1 MEELFNL
8 PGKDAKSRGG
18 YYTPKTIADFLSKW
32 AITESVLE
40 VLEPSAGDGEF
51 VEAIAAIL
59 NGNGRITAVEL
70 DADEARK
77 IHKRGGESVEVI
89 SGDFFAWYL
98 QNDSIGSFDA
108 VLGNPPF
115 IRYQQFRESHR
126 NPAFELMKMEGLH
139 PTKLTNAWL
148 PFVVAATRSLKQ
160 GGVLGMV
167 LPAELL
173 QVKYAAELRRYL
185 ASKYS
190 SIIIVTFRKLVF
202 PQIQQETI
210 LLLGIRGD
218 GVAAEISVHE
228 LDSLEDLKVFVP
240 EKDIAINDNLDHA
253 HEKWTQ
259 YYLSQR
265 ELGLIR
271 EISSSSAFPSL
282 GSIAQ
287 VDVGI
292 VTGRNEFFVLTED
305 ETRERRLMDWA
316 VPLIGRSTQI
326 KGIILKEDQW
336 QQMVAS
342 GGKCFLIQLGSSD
355 RGNLSQEALS
365 YVEYGERN
373 GFHEGYKCRVRLP
386 NWWNVPSVWSPDA
399 FMLRQIHEGPR
410 VVCNPGNVVCTD
422 TIHRVRMI
430 GWNDASQLAATSM
443 NSLTYAFAEIKGRS
457 YGGGVLELEP
467 TEAESIPFPTATR
480 HLEIEFIDQL
490 ARKNSTE
497 QMLDWVDSEV
507 LKPSGLSDS
516 EIGTL
521 RNIWQK
527 LSARRIHR
535 KRR

>member
-1 MEELFNL
+1 MEALIKL
-8 PGKDAKSRGG
+8 PEKDVKYRGG
-18 YYTPKTIADFLSKW
+18 YYTPKAIVDFLCKW
-32 AITESVLE
+32 AVTESVME

-51 VEAIAAIL
+51 VSAIAEIL
-59 NGNGRITAVEL
+59 KGKGKITAVEL
-70 DADEARK
+70 DADEALK
-77 IHKRGGESVEVI
+77 IHNRGNESTEVI
-89 SGDFFAWYL
+89 CGDFFAWYL

-115 IRYQQFRESHR
+115 IRYQQFKESHR
-126 NPAFELMKMEGLH
+126 DSAFELMKMEGLH

-173 QVKYAAELRRYL
+173 QVKYASELRRYL

-190 SIIIVTFRKLVF
+190 SLTIVTFRKLVF

-218 GVAAEISVHE
+218 SAAAEISVHE
-228 LDSLEDLKVFVP
+228 LDGPEELEAFFP
-240 EKDIAINDNLDHA
+240 EKDTVVKDNLDHS

-271 EISSSSAFPSL
+271 EISSFSAFPSL
-282 GSIAQ
+282 GDVAQ

-292 VTGRNEFFVLTED
+292 VTGRNEFFVLTES
-305 ETRERRLMDWA
+305 EAQERGLMEWT
-316 VPLIGRSTQI
+316 VPLVGKSSQI
-326 KGIILKEDQW
+326 RGVVLKEDQW
-336 QQMVAS
+336 GQMAAS
-342 GGKCFLIQLGSSD
+342 GGKCLLIQLGASD
-355 RGNLSQEALS
+355 RNHLSQKALA
-365 YVEYGERN
+365 YVEYGERK
-373 GFHEGYKCRVRLP
+373 GFHEGYKCRIRLP

-410 VVCNPGNVVCTD
+410 IVYNPENIVCTD
-422 TIHRVRMI
+422 TIHRVRTI
-430 GWNDASQLAATSM
+430 GQVDASQLAAASM
-443 NSLTYAFAEIKGRS
+443 NSLTYAFAEIRGRS

-467 TEAESIPFPTATR
+467 TEAESIPFPMAV
-480 HLEIEFIDQL
+480 HPLDVGFIDQL
-490 ARKNSTE
+490 ARKNSTW
-497 QMLDWVDSEV
+497 QVLDWVDREV
-507 LKPSGLSDS
+507 LEPVGLSCA

-527 LSARRIHR
+527 LSARRICR